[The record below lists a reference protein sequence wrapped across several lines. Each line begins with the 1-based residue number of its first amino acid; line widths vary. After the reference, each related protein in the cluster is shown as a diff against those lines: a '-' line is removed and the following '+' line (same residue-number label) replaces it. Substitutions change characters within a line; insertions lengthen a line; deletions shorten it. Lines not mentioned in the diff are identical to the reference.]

1 MPDDL
6 KPKHDKF
13 TAKVVSDPAKP
24 QNTLLLQGFLGA
36 SSQPDYTRVYADLS
50 LDSYVD
56 VANADI
62 IHIEPVPPA
71 QSPMGG
77 SYLWVKKDADVFPGT
92 GTSSASAKAK
102 FLTGAIT
109 AEAAASVQP
118 AAPVQPLPITNPVVA
133 CHPTIVVKACPTTT
147 FEFCPT
153 RLCPVT
159 IPPQCFPQTSICP
172 TRLAV
177 CVGATGFACVIPDP
191 TIQQQTP
198 QAQFAGAQAAQPQ
211 LVQPVSLLPEAACV
225 TTAVAICVTRVGCP
239 TPVNQCPSIGGFH
252 CASVNNF
259 QCPSVAGFECPTV
272 NSFHCPSVAGF
283 QCPSVASFQCPSVD
297 NFHCPVTVSGVGCPV
312 SHACT
317 GTLPQAQL
325 VCPRPT
331 LDCPT
336 NASIRC

>member
-118 AAPVQPLPITNPVVA
+118 AAQSNPCLSLTRWSPAIPRSSLRLVQRQLSSSVPHVFVPS
-133 CHPTIVVKACPTTT
+133 
-147 FEFCPT
+147 
-153 RLCPVT
+153 R
-159 IPPQCFPQTSICP
+159 FPRSAS
-172 TRLAV
+172 RKR
-177 CVGATGFACVIPDP
+177 
-191 TIQQQTP
+191 
-198 QAQFAGAQAAQPQ
+198 QFAP
-211 LVQPVSLLPEAACV
+211 LVWQFAWAP
-225 TTAVAICVTRVGCP
+225 
-239 TPVNQCPSIGGFH
+239 
-252 CASVNNF
+252 
-259 QCPSVAGFECPTV
+259 
-272 NSFHCPSVAGF
+272 
-283 QCPSVASFQCPSVD
+283 
-297 NFHCPVTVSGVGCPV
+297 
-312 SHACT
+312 
-317 GTLPQAQL
+317 
-325 VCPRPT
+325 
-331 LDCPT
+331 LDSP
-336 NASIRC
+336 A